1 MKKILLFIALL
12 CSLSLF
18 SFANNVAISNIT
30 VSNGNL
36 SFNLSWEN
44 SWNSTNGVST
54 LYPKNWDA
62 VWVFMKYQQATDK
75 LWKHLKVSSNGADHS
90 VTGAGGVLQVDAV
103 SDSMGVFIRRTNPG
117 AGNISN
123 ALVTLKMT
131 GTLPVD
137 TLNFKVFGIEMV
149 YVPQDTFQLGDGT
162 ISPSYFTPV
171 TIGATQ
177 ENSGM
182 SAGTIC
188 GACSAIPAAFPLGYN
203 SFYTMKY
210 EISSEQWVNFLNTL
224 TYNQQET
231 RTVSPPNSVA
241 GTNAYSAGISTT
253 VTLIKIAT
261 AGINNTL
268 PAVYGCNFDGD
279 ANYNEPNDG
288 QTIALGGIG
297 KADLLA
303 YLDWSALRP
312 MSETEYEKTCRGP
325 LPRVQGEYPWGT
337 TNLNA
342 AVNRSQVTNPGLET
356 EALASSVGLVNG
368 RAALLQST
376 GGMLRCGIFST
387 ASSGREISGAGFYG
401 NMELAGNVHETVVD
415 VETGGT
421 SFTGVLGDGT
431 LDLVTGDANVTG
443 WPNGNGASNT
453 GIGVRGGTFYGY
465 TGASTAWGL
474 TSYRSGS
481 IANTR
486 SFTYGGRGV
495 R

>member
-1 MKKILLFIALL
+1 ML

-18 SFANNVAISNIT
+18 SFANNVSISNIT

-44 SWNSTNGVST
+44 SWNSTNGVSS

-75 LWKHLKVSSNGADHS
+75 LWKHLKVSSNNSDHS

-131 GTLPVD
+131 AALPVD
-137 TLNFKVFGIEMV
+137 TLNFKVFGVEMV
-149 YVPQDTFQLGDGT
+149 CIPQDTFQLGDGT
-162 ISPSYFTPV
+162 TTASYFTPV

-177 ENSGM
+177 ETSGM

-188 GACSAIPAAFPLGYN
+188 GTCPAIPAAFPLGYN
-203 SFYTMKY
+203 SFYAMKY
-210 EISSEQWVNFLNTL
+210 EMSSEQWVNFLNTL

-231 RTVSPPNSVA
+231 RTVSAPNSA
-241 GTNAYSAGISTT
+241 TGSNAYTSGTSTT
-253 VTLIKIAT
+253 VTIVKIAT
-261 AGINNTL
+261 PGVNNTT
-268 PAVYGCNFDGD
+268 PAVYGCNLDGD

-288 QTIALGGIG
+288 QTIAMGGLS
-297 KADLLA
+297 KADLWA
-303 YLDWSALRP
+303 YLDWAALRP
-312 MSETEYEKTCRGP
+312 MTETEYEKICRGP
-325 LPRVQGEYPWGT
+325 LARVQGEYAWGT
-337 TNLNA
+337 TNLNGT
-342 AVNRSQVTNPGLET
+342 VNRSQVTNSGTET
-356 EALASSVGLVNG
+356 EAISSSVGLVNG

-376 GGMLRCGIFST
+376 GGMLRCGIFAT
-387 ASSGREISGAGFYG
+387 GSSGREVAGAGFYG
-401 NMELAGNVHETVVD
+401 NMEMTGNVHETVIW
-415 VETGGT
+415 VEAGGT
-421 SFTGVLGDGT
+421 SFTGATGDGT

-443 WPNGNGASNT
+443 WPNGNAAGNT
-453 GIGVRGGTFYGY
+453 GAGLRGGAFYGY
-465 TGASTAWGL
+465 TGTSTSWGL
-474 TSYRSGS
+474 TSYRFSS
-481 IANTR
+481 LSNTR
-486 SFTYGGRGV
+486 SFSYGGRGV